1 MNNSV
6 NPTKQINTNQFTQ
19 LSIFVTSNSDI
30 YTTSVNSPWTINRWL
45 SNETNT
51 STAIAYSDANSYGI
65 FIDIKNTFYFSA
77 TDKHKVLSKSLT
89 SSSNILTIVA
99 GTGVAGN
106 APNMLNTP
114 FGLFVDVNF
123 DLYVADFNNHRIQ
136 LFRQGQQNAIT
147 VAGSGSLNVTI
158 TLDRPIHVVLD
169 MEKYLFIVDQF
180 NYRIVGSNENG
191 FHCIVGCTGSSGS
204 SANTLNKPSSMAF
217 DSFGNIYVVD
227 EFNHRIQKFLRLN
240 NTLSKYL

>member
-1 MNNSV
+1 M
-6 NPTKQINTNQFTQ
+6 
-19 LSIFVTSNSDI
+19 
-30 YTTSVNSPWTINRWL
+30 
-45 SNETNT
+45 
-51 STAIAYSDANSYGI
+51 GI
-65 FIDIKNTFYFSA
+65 FIDINNTLYFSA
-77 TDKHKVLSKSLT
+77 TDKHKVLSKSLS

-106 APNMLNTP
+106 APNMLNRA
-114 FGLFVDVNF
+114 FGLFVDDNF
-123 DLYVADFNNHRIQ
+123 DLYVADWGNNRVQ

-158 TLDRPIHVVLD
+158 TLYRPIHVVLD
-169 MEKYLFIVDQF
+169 MEKYLFIVDQY
-180 NYRIVGSNENG
+180 NHRIIGSNEDG

-204 SANTLNKPSSMAF
+204 SFNRLDRPPSMAF